1 MASNSS
7 RSLKS
12 SEMKSG
18 YFETSED
25 DDVEVWRKRESTP
38 RRT

>member
-1 MASNSS
+1 MGSDSS

-18 YFETSED
+18 YFESNKN
-25 DDVEVWRKRESTP
+25 DDVEVARKKQEYAA
-38 RRT
+38 